1 MPRRGGHLT
10 PQEKVFVKHM
20 AETGNA
26 PFAGYKAG
34 LVDPDKSA
42 SRVAA
47 RPAVAEA
54 VRAQQA
60 KHIENRLLPKAVM
73 ALEKILDDAVSK
85 EPQMTAK
92 THVEGIK
99 ITMSYSLGRNAEA
112 ADKAPE
118 DMTPAELA
126 ARIVELRAR
135 QLKAFDDMPEAEV
148 IEQEPAQDGGIFG

>member
-1 MPRRGGHLT
+1 
-10 PQEKVFVKHM
+10 M

-34 LVDPDKSA
+34 YADPDRLACK
-42 SRVAA
+42 VAA

-60 KHIENRLLPKAVM
+60 KYVENKLLPKAVM
-73 ALEKILDDAVSK
+73 ALEKILDDAVSEK
-85 EPQMTAK
+85 PQMTAK

-112 ADKAPE
+112 AEKAPE

-135 QLKAFDDMPEAEV
+135 QLKAFEDMPEAEV
-148 IEQEPAQDGGIFG
+148 IDNEPAQDGGVFG